1 MKTIDPINPPNKPEY
16 VFLGLIVGRIFGPP
30 NVLPTIK
37 AIESLIITPANNKK
51 VNGEL
56 KRLSILLK

>member
-1 MKTIDPINPPNKPEY
+1 MKTIDPINPPINLNTFFRTYSWKN
-16 VFLGLIVGRIFGPP
+16 FGPP

-37 AIESLIITPANNKK
+37 AIESLIMTPANNKK